1 MVFVK
6 KSNFLSS
13 VFFGQIK
20 TEKIVFCYSGQKK
33 SFADQKK
40 EVLKKRQKNRNFPK
54 VSMVFVKKSNFL
66 SSVFFWAN
74 QARKDRF
81 GRPDKKECSLNQKKE
96 VLKNDKNRN
105 FPNWIVHGFCQKIDF
120 FYHQCF
126 LGKTSQRGSCFDIL
140 DT

>member
-20 TEKIVFCYSGQKK
+20 TEKIVFLLFWAKKK

-54 VSMVFVKKSNFL
+54 VSMVFVKQSNFL

-74 QARKDRF
+74 QATKDRF
-81 GRPDKKECSLNQKKE
+81 GRPDKKRMLFKPQKGSFK
-96 VLKNDKNRN
+96 KR
-105 FPNWIVHGFCQKIDF
+105 QKIEIF
-120 FYHQCF
+120 QI
-126 LGKTSQRGSCFDIL
+126 S
-140 DT
+140 